1 METLHVLH
9 LPGNCLEMRAPTT
22 SRREETRKRRQAL
35 QKIFRFLDV
44 DSLLVVAQV
53 CREWKKV
60 SRNRSLWKRVVLE
73 NKKCSSKFLI
83 SLSNWCTSVK
93 HLTLKNLSPRD
104 QRQTEADDVYQ
115 SSIRG
120 SLEMGLER
128 LLQVCESTL
137 LSLSIIDCGTLL
149 TDKSIWLASCYSR
162 MLRSVEYLSSSFPL
176 GPDVMYALGAG
187 CRDITTLKIHP
198 IYPCENEE
206 KFSNKCLQIVSQF
219 CSDLEVLSIGGSKV
233 DINGLILIAKA
244 CPRLQH
250 LELHHSQE
258 ITSDVAVAVCRL
270 GLKQLLTLAF
280 IHTPVTSDA
289 LKHFYKSC
297 KHLKDVQVSLF
308 ISDFYQGKAEKED
321 TKLKKWQKFV
331 KDIKSL
337 ERIPGLG
344 NILKLSLQNT

>member
-1 METLHVLH
+1 
-9 LPGNCLEMRAPTT
+9 
-22 SRREETRKRRQAL
+22 
-35 QKIFRFLDV
+35 
-44 DSLLVVAQV
+44 
-53 CREWKKV
+53 
-60 SRNRSLWKRVVLE
+60 
-73 NKKCSSKFLI
+73 
-83 SLSNWCTSVK
+83 
-93 HLTLKNLSPRD
+93 
-104 QRQTEADDVYQ
+104 
-115 SSIRG
+115 
-120 SLEMGLER
+120 MGLER

-233 DINGLILIAKA
+233 DINGLVLI
-244 CPRLQH
+244 
-250 LELHHSQE
+250 E
-258 ITSDVAVAVCRL
+258 
-270 GLKQLLTLAF
+270 
-280 IHTPVTSDA
+280 
-289 LKHFYKSC
+289 SC